1 MELYRRQLLP
11 SSVEELRWRKGGV
24 WPAPTAQTRNPA
36 APPTRAPEP
45 YNIPF
50 GTRIAAGLRTDGH
63 SAGVGRFLP
72 HAASQTGDL
81 RRQFSAVGVFRSHL
95 PLRGSSGFSPD
106 SLLGPALVLD
116 TAMGHKILCLWGLVN
131 YVYAALQIDCKG
143 TSNLKNFLYN
153 PRALPIRFART
164 RASAWKIRLAQ
175 SFLLKA
181 PVAQPDR
188 APAF

>member
-1 MELYRRQLLP
+1 M
-11 SSVEELRWRKGGV
+11 GGV
-24 WPAPTAQTRNPA
+24 WPAPTAQTLKPGRSSHESS
-36 APPTRAPEP
+36 RAVQH
-45 YNIPF
+45 PF
-50 GTRIAAGLRTDGH
+50 RDEDCGRSSDLWAFGFL
-63 SAGVGRFLP
+63 GRFLP
-72 HAASQTGDL
+72 HAASRTGDL
-81 RRQFSAVGVFRSHL
+81 RRQFSAFSVFRSHL

-106 SLLGPALVLD
+106 SLLGPALVPD

-131 YVYAALQIDCKG
+131 YVYAALQLDCKG
-143 TSNLKNFLYN
+143 TSLVKKVLYN

-175 SFLLKA
+175 SILLKA

>member
-1 MELYRRQLLP
+1 MAKGRGVACAYGTDTYPGR
-11 SSVEELRWRKGGV
+11 SSHESS
-24 WPAPTAQTRNPA
+24 
-36 APPTRAPEP
+36 RAVQHPVRDEDRGRSSDLWA
-45 YNIPF
+45 F
-50 GTRIAAGLRTDGH
+50 GFL
-63 SAGVGRFLP
+63 GRFLP
-72 HAASQTGDL
+72 HAASRTGDL
-81 RRQFSAVGVFRSHL
+81 RRQFSAVSVFRSHL

-106 SLLGPALVLD
+106 SLLGPALVPD
-116 TAMGHKILCLWGLVN
+116 TAMGHKILCLGDCVN
-131 YVYAALQIDCKG
+131 YVYAATQLGCKG

-175 SFLLKA
+175 SILLKA